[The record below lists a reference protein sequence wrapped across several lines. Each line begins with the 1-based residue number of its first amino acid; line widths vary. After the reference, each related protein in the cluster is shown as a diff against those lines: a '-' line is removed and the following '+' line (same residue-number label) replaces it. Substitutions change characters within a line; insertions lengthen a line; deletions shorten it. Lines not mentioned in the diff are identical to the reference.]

1 MEGRRVLKKQKETN
15 RGKRA
20 QDKGVFFKKMKN
32 GKMRNE

>member
-20 QDKGVFFKKMKN
+20 QDKGVFLKK
-32 GKMRNE
+32 NEKW